1 MIRTKNTGEF
11 LVNVGP
17 AITSIGTHV
26 QPAATGVTDSFTA
39 PFSGTISSIQA
50 AFGQMGTDGTGSPT
64 QDLQVDIKINGTS
77 IFASAATS
85 IVWAHAGQVGTA
97 NTPSLPTSY
106 GTPTTNPPTFNKGDM
121 IEVDI
126 LQLLNGTSPANPK
139 DLSVW
144 IGLAPQ
150 VQSPRPTFLGSLCEN
165 F

>member
-1 MIRTKNTGEF
+1 MIKAKNLGEF
-11 LVNVGP
+11 IVNVGP
-17 AITSIGTHV
+17 AITTIGT
-26 QPAATGVTDSFTA
+26 PKAAAVGVTDSFTA
-39 PFSGTISSIQA
+39 PFAGNISAIQA

-85 IVWAHAGQVGTA
+85 IVWAHAGQVGTTH
-97 NTPSLPTSY
+97 TPSLPTSY
-106 GTPTTNPPTFNKGDM
+106 GTPSTNPPTFNKGDL

-126 LQLLNGTSPANPK
+126 LQILNGTSAAQPT

-144 IGLAPQ
+144 LSLAPGLE
-150 VQSPRPTFLGSLCEN
+150 SSRPTFLGSLCEN